1 MSYVVIILIVLL
13 IKRFVFTP
21 IRVSGDSM
29 KPNLLDGEVMFL
41 NEIGYHLN
49 GVKRFDIVVVEK
61 NDDKLIKRVVGLPGE
76 TIKYVDNKLY
86 INGEV
91 VEEPFEHKDTPD
103 FSLEALNLKRI
114 PKGYYFVIGDNRTNS
129 LDSRQIG
136 LIKKSEIRGKTN
148 FIIYPFKK
156 WGKVQQLCLFFIK

>member
-1 MSYVVIILIVLL
+1 MEKFKEIMSYVVIILIVLL

-61 NDDKLIKRVVGLPGE
+61 NDDKIIKRVVGLPGE
-76 TIKYVDNKLY
+76 TIKYDDNKLN

-91 VEEPFEHKDTPD
+91 V
-103 FSLEALNLKRI
+103 
-114 PKGYYFVIGDNRTNS
+114 
-129 LDSRQIG
+129 
-136 LIKKSEIRGKTN
+136 
-148 FIIYPFKK
+148 
-156 WGKVQQLCLFFIK
+156 